1 MKKSG
6 KLAMGLILF
15 AMVAVLSVPAGASA
29 AKGKINKK
37 KVTIRVGKT
46 VKLKVK
52 NIKKKVKW
60 SSSKKKVAKVSKK
73 GVVKGL
79 KAGKA
84 TITAK
89 AGKKKFRCKVTV
101 KKKKSSSKKPGQSN
115 GGSSG
120 NAGNTGGSNSGSTGG
135 SSTGGSS
142 TGGSTGTNIPIAGDV
157 FQIGNKNLAL
167 GLTEQQVKTIL
178 GTANIVRTD
187 KTPQGFDAIIYNPS
201 GNYKDYMIVQLADG
215 VVTGLCGISM
225 NMSYADIIS
234 AGTGS
239 TSLESSDVWSPVSW
253 YTAQAN
259 GAEGGEGAYKTTTGN
274 ATVVAFVDNFG
285 AGNTYCIQVFS
296 NKYSF
301 DTMTKPSTK
310 CSYTDNIVEAVKT
323 ETLELLN
330 AYCVFCGTRT
340 LKRGPKATAVAQAYC
355 NTLAASGVSDAV
367 SRNSDDVFNAL
378 YDGGL
383 DPMCW
388 GESAL
393 MGSSDAI
400 GFANS
405 IIESKGG
412 RENLLAND
420 PDDMKFT
427 HVGVGF
433 SVHEGSSQYKTY
445 LVLDYYS
452 L

>member
-1 MKKSG
+1 MKKSR

-15 AMVAVLSVPAGASA
+15 AMAAVLSVPVGASA

-37 KVTIRVGKT
+37 KVTITVGKT

-60 SSSKKKVAKVSKK
+60 SSGKKKVAKVSKK

-79 KAGKA
+79 RAGKA

-101 KKKKSSSKKPGQSN
+101 KKKKKKSSSKNTGRSN
-115 GGSSG
+115 GGSG
-120 NAGNTGGSNSGSTGG
+120 NTGNTGGS
-135 SSTGGSS
+135 GGSS

-157 FQIGNKNLAL
+157 FKIGGKNLAL
-167 GLTEQQVKTIL
+167 GLTEQQVRTIL

-187 KTPQGFDAIIYNPS
+187 KTPQGFDAIIYNPW

-215 VVTGLCGISM
+215 VVAGLCGVSM

-239 TSLESSDVWSPVSW
+239 TSLESSDAWSPVSW

-259 GAEGGEGAYKTTTGN
+259 GTEGGEGAYKTTAGD
-274 ATVVAFVDNFG
+274 ATVVAFVDSFG

-310 CSYTDNIVEAVKT
+310 CSYADNVLEAVKT

-340 LKRGPKATAVAQAYC
+340 LKKGPKATAVAQAYSD
-355 NTLAASGVSDAV
+355 TLAASGVSDAV

-383 DPMCW
+383 DPMYW